1 VTLDAAST
9 RKWAEENRVAWE
21 LSPFVQKRGDELIQV
36 GYTLTLYAR
45 VPTEIPPSKERRE
58 AVLATWDRLREVA
71 DALVAR
77 EPEGTDI
84 EVDAY
89 DAEERFRREN
99 GFRPEVTLYAR
110 IVREKDYFEPVKVG
124 DREKLK
130 PIEDRLRELGLK
142 RGHW

>member
-1 VTLDAAST
+1 M
-9 RKWAEENRVAWE
+9 
-21 LSPFVQKRGDELIQV
+21 

-58 AVLATWDRLREVA
+58 AVLATWDRLREIA

-110 IVREKDYFEPVKVG
+110 IVREEDFFEPVKAG
-124 DREKLK
+124 DREKLR
-130 PIEDRLRELGLK
+130 PIEDQLKQLGLK
-142 RGHW
+142 KGHW